1 MSAETAAPSRLISGW
16 PVTFVLLFA
25 GQSVSLIGSVLTSF
39 AIGVFVFKSTGSVT
53 QFAVLNLFVFLPQV
67 VVPIVAGALADRYSR
82 KWLMV
87 ICNVGGGLTTLL
99 VALFVAGGV
108 MNLAVAYLA
117 TLLFS
122 SFASMLGPAQM
133 ASVPQLVPERHLGRA
148 NGLVEFAISV
158 SRFVSPPLGGLL
170 ILTIGLGGI
179 VLIDFATFV
188 FAILTLLPLFI
199 PQPRAE
205 AGEEEEEPGFFQEVT
220 DGLRHI
226 LPRPGLVG
234 VLLFMAAFNLAAGFT
249 LALANPMV
257 LSTMTPQELGV
268 VGGAGGLG
276 LLAGSALMTVWGG
289 PKRQIHGL
297 LGVGLAFGLIMTL
310 PALGGGRLPFY
321 AAWTFLVTVNATIG
335 NVCSIVI
342 WQTMVPANLQ
352 GRVIGSATS
361 IAFSTMLLAFVVA
374 GPLAEKVFGP
384 LLMPGGALA
393 DSVGRVIGV
402 GPGRGIALLLM
413 VAGLFPLLG
422 FLYGVLSPAVRNVDR
437 TPWDPAAPVAEPSP
451 A

>member
-1 MSAETAAPSRLISGW
+1 MSEAAAPRRMVSGW
-16 PVTFVLLFA
+16 PQTFILLFA
-25 GQSVSLIGSVLTSF
+25 GQSVSLVGSVLTSF
-39 AIGVFVFKSTGSVT
+39 AIGVYVFRSTGSVT
-53 QFAVLNLFVFLPQV
+53 QFALLNLFNFVPQV

-108 MNLAVAYLA
+108 MNIVVAYLA

-133 ASVPQLVPERHLGRA
+133 ASVPQLVPEKHLSRA

-158 SRFVSPPLGGLL
+158 SRFVSPLLGGVLV
-170 ILTIGLGGI
+170 LTIGLGGI
-179 VLIDFATFV
+179 ELIDFASYS
-188 FAILTLLPLFI
+188 FAILTLVPLFI
-199 PQPRAE
+199 PQPKAE
-205 AGEEEEEPGFFQEVT
+205 GDEEEEESFFREVT

-257 LSTMTPQELGV
+257 LSTMSAEQLGI

-276 LLAGSALMTVWGG
+276 LLAGSALMTVWSG
-289 PKRQIHGL
+289 PKRPIHGL
-297 LGVGLAFGLIMTL
+297 LGVGFAFGLIMAL

-335 NVCSIVI
+335 NVASIVI
-342 WQTMVPANLQ
+342 WQTKVPGNLQ

-361 IAFSTMLLAFVVA
+361 IAFSTMLVAFVVA
-374 GPLAEKVFGP
+374 GPLAERVFGP

-393 DSVGRVIGV
+393 GSVGAVIGV
-402 GPGRGIALLLM
+402 GPGRGIAFLLLL
-413 VAGLFPLLG
+413 AGLFPLLG
-422 FLYGVLSPAVRNVDR
+422 TLYGVLSPAVRNVDR
-437 TPWDPAAPVAEPSP
+437 TPWDTAAAVAEASP